1 MSSVNMLTSES
12 NYLDIDL
19 DYLER
24 IVFKTCLE
32 DEICLN
38 SIIDNL
44 NYKFFKNKNFQQ
56 IIKIIQALYKKN
68 KKRPSRTELE
78 LYLNTDQLK
87 EHYEKSKTVIND
99 IKSDLTDEQLY
110 SYTEKFL
117 QEQAV
122 FNTFLEIVDSKERDV
137 KTIHEKFNK
146 ACNVSITTNIGH
158 DYFEDLEKHITDIT
172 TRQTTIKTGWDWLD
186 ERLDGGFLEA
196 GRAMYIF
203 AGPTNVGKS
212 IFLSNVATNAA
223 EAGKKV
229 LVVSLEMSEMI
240 YSKRITSKLTSL
252 PINRLQDHVDTLKEK
267 VNTFKAVRPD
277 SKLLIKE
284 FPPNSITPPQLEAYI
299 KKLNNKG
306 FKPDIIVLDYL
317 NLMAATYGNNSYER
331 IKNISEQVRAMSYT
345 FECPVVS
352 ATQVNR
358 TGYGNNNDAGGP
370 GLESI
375 GESYGLGATADAIV
389 SIWRTEQDEE
399 DNALHIGIIKNRFGA
414 NTGSTRMSI
423 DYTTLTLE
431 ENNDLNVN
439 DDINAAEND
448 AVQFGR
454 QV

>member
-1 MSSVNMLTSES
+1 MLTSES

-24 IVFKTCLE
+24 IVFKNCLE
-32 DEICLN
+32 DEIYLN

-44 NYKFFKNKNFQQ
+44 NYKFFKNKDFQQ
-56 IIKIIQALYKKN
+56 IVKIIQALYKKN
-68 KKRPSRTELE
+68 KCRPTKTELE
-78 LYLNTDQLK
+78 LYLNTDELK
-87 EHYEKSKTVIND
+87 EHYEKAKVIIND
-99 IKSDLTDEQLY
+99 IDSDLSDELTY
-110 SYTEKFL
+110 NYTEKFL

-122 FNTFLEIVDSKERDV
+122 FTTFLDIVDSKERDV

-146 ACNVSITTNIGH
+146 ACNISITTNVGH
-158 DYFEDLEKHITDIT
+158 DYFENLDKHITDLT
-172 TRQTTIKTGWDWLD
+172 TRQNTIKTSWDWLD
-186 ERLDGGFLEA
+186 ERLDGGFLED
-196 GRAMYIF
+196 GRAMYVF

-212 IFLSNVATNAA
+212 IFLSNIATNAA

-240 YSKRITSKLTSL
+240 YSKRITSKLTNL

-267 VNTFKAVRPD
+267 VNTFKALRPN
-277 SKLLIKE
+277 SKMLIKE
-284 FPPNSITPPQLEAYI
+284 FPPNSITPPQLEAFI
-299 KKLNNKG
+299 KKLGNKG

-331 IKNISEQVRAMSYT
+331 IKSISEQVRAMSYT
-345 FECPVVS
+345 FECPVIS

-358 TGYGNNNDAGGP
+358 TGYGNNDAGGP

-399 DNALHIGIIKNRFGA
+399 DNALHIGIIKNRFGS
-414 NTGSTRMSI
+414 NTGTNRMSI

-439 DDINAAEND
+439 DDIDAAEND

-454 QV
+454 EV